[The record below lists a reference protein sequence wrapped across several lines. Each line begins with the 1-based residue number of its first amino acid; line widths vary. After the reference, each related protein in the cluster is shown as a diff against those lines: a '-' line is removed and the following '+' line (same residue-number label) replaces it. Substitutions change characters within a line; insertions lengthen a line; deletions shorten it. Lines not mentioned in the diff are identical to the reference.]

1 MSSGLSIFVEAASGQ
16 FDAAMEAATG
26 DVKQASMGAAG
37 KAADIIKRDGRADI
51 AAAGFGPKWQNALKT
66 VVYPK
71 NAQSIQPTIQ
81 TYHKIGYSE
90 MFEEGGPIFGKPLL
104 WLPLE
109 KNLPARRGLHRMTPA
124 IYVKEVGPLFP
135 IYRAGHRPLL
145 AALKKTGRRGK
156 RGAVETETV
165 PMFVGIDQVTLRDRF
180 SVREIAEK
188 TADQLPT
195 LFASEFDS
203 GD

>member
-1 MSSGLSIFVEAASGQ
+1 MSGLSIFIQAAAGQ

-26 DVKQASMGAAG
+26 DLKQASMDTAQKG
-37 KAADIIKRDGRADI
+37 ADIMKTSGRADI
-51 AAAGFGPKWQNALKT
+51 AAAGFGPKWQNALKV

-90 MFEEGGPIFGKPLL
+90 IFEEGGSIFGKPLL

-145 AALKKTGRRGK
+145 AAKVKTGKRTKGGK
-156 RGAVETETV
+156 VETETV

-180 SVREIAEK
+180 SIRELGEQ
-188 TADQLPT
+188 TADQLPAI
-195 LFASEFDS
+195 FAGVFN